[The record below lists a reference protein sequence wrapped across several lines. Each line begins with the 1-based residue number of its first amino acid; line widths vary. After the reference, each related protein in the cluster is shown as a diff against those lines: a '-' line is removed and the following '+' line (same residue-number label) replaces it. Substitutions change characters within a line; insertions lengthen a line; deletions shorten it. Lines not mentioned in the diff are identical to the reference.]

1 MDIMKLDTSGF
12 FIWQNFAVFQSENTI
27 LTDLK
32 DFVFETMAL
41 ISQILNFKKK
51 FQLLQQVPVGRQNI
65 KEFLS
70 FFWFYICSVAKF
82 G

>member
-1 MDIMKLDTSGF
+1 MKLDTSGF
-12 FIWQNFAVFQSENTI
+12 FIWQNFAVFQPENTI

-41 ISQILNFKKK
+41 ISQILNLKNI

-65 KEFLS
+65 KGFLS
-70 FFWFYICSVAKF
+70 FFWFYIWSIAKF